1 MAKQKHFSKL
11 SELSFRQLKQL
22 VIGLEIL
29 LKAGPN
35 WKITYHLLKG
45 VKEIKKELEKRINSC

>member
-1 MAKQKHFSKL
+1 MAQGKHFSKL
-11 SELSFRQLKQL
+11 SKLSYRQLKQL

-35 WKITYHLLKG
+35 WKITYHLLQG
-45 VKEIKKELEKRINSC
+45 VKEIKKELEKRIKTC